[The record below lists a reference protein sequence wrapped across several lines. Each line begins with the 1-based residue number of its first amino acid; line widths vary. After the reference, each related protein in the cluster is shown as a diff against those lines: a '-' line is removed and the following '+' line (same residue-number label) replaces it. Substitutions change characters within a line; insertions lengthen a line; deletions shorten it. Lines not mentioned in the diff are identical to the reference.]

1 MRAGLGKR
9 LMFGSGLD
17 VTEWATGIGPM
28 VKSIEEAP
36 FLSPSDRADIFFA
49 NAARFLS
56 RGSAGAA
63 R

>member
-1 MRAGLGKR
+1 
-9 LMFGSGLD
+9 
-17 VTEWATGIGPM
+17 M
-28 VKSIEEAP
+28 VKSIEDAP

-56 RGSAGAA
+56 LGSAGAA